1 MMHHEEI
8 RFWEL
13 IKEVVWNYLWFDT
26 AWIIFF
32 VQGGHGSP
40 LVLKS
45 YFTRDIFSVFDINRY
60 YHFFCEITQLLWIIN
75 SKSSLKGCNFI
86 KKVIPTPMFSCEYF
100 KNFRN
105 SFFYGTPP
113 VSIFTFSQHFFIF
126 FLPFLYIFFST
137 Q

>member
-1 MMHHEEI
+1 MIHHEEI

-75 SKSSLKGCNFI
+75 SKSTWRAATLLRKWFQHQCFPVNISKFLG
-86 KKVIPTPMFSCEYF
+86 TA
-100 KNFRN
+100 
-105 SFFYGTPP
+105 FFMEHLPCQYLPFLN
-113 VSIFTFSQHFFIF
+113 IFLF
-126 FLPFLYIFFST
+126 FLPFLYIFF
-137 Q
+137 